1 MKKIRHFWQ
10 GKKEDFVFQCTVIAS
25 RCILCLETSH
35 NATGAKT
42 NTSQIAMRLTATS
55 EWFNKESNWFLY
67 TIMIYQY
74 IGIFA
79 LLLWAESNYFRER
92 KRKCGISNADAERQV
107 ARLYKKNASKKKKML
122 LCSHIYWHLFP
133 KVKGQDDQSQLNS
146 SVQNVSRQTT

>member
-25 RCILCLETSH
+25 RCILCLEISH

-79 LLLWAESNYFRER
+79 LLL
-92 KRKCGISNADAERQV
+92 
-107 ARLYKKNASKKKKML
+107 
-122 LCSHIYWHLFP
+122 
-133 KVKGQDDQSQLNS
+133 
-146 SVQNVSRQTT
+146 